1 MSSKNRIVSYQRTK
15 LIDTISQTSDWLCL
29 AGYERRVFNL
39 MYQEEQLSY
48 KDSCRVIDAYC
59 LLTLLQF
66 DIRLQFLAESSDTP
80 TLYLNYLYKLLDCK
94 IDEVISQLKA
104 FNSWLKRLIPGKAKV
119 SVRSF
124 KKATVDQLGWDRHHP
139 VFELM
144 LPVIYGYISKLRCH
158 SESEE
163 YKIVFKSLNDFSS
176 FITRLTLEDVSTSLN
191 ANVKKYVDQEEEMKS
206 WIYPQDLVYELREI
220 IQDDLKGWSF
230 FADFCYPN
238 YHHGSGATAELK
250 KGAGLASKY
259 FVLDNTMPEE
269 YRKFAARF
277 LMEDYSKTGI
287 SIEDLVSMIAFVPKG
302 IDSKRIIGQEPTA
315 CVFVQQAFFYACD
328 KFFDSHK
335 EIGVS
340 LHDQSKSRELA
351 LWASYGH
358 DYATIDLSAASDSVT
373 YTLMKYLFEGHPIW
387 EFFEAIRSRK
397 GVLPDD
403 SQIDEQWRGLVI
415 PLEKFMGMGSP
426 STFPVECWIF
436 SAIIR
441 LAMKHC
447 GVNDYFVVYGD
458 DMIVSK
464 RCEEEVISIL
474 QALNFKV
481 NLDKSFLSEEWFKE
495 SCGIEAL
502 QFKDV
507 SPCRISR
514 RYDAYELVKKLKRCK
529 QKRNCSQRSNV
540 LSPKVVG
547 IIEMRNTIWKHG
559 YRTVSK
565 YFDNKLLKY
574 YPLLLYVDNDDQFGL
589 LSKAPKNGHVVNRQN
604 KGKHC
609 MRYNDSLQC
618 TEVLT
623 YNLSVRKEKHL
634 SHDLIYREWLRQSYF
649 HPEREIRPTYI
660 IKIRNG
666 KVIHQRASSIYLGS
680 TKDVY
685 GRVTWAA
692 NYTVQMSK
700 PIKNIPL
707 APPSY
712 YAQKEGSLLGI
723 NQG

>member
-1 MSSKNRIVSYQRTK
+1 MLSKCKTISNNRTK
-15 LIDTISQTSDWLCL
+15 IVEVVSQTSDWLCL
-29 AGYERRVFNL
+29 AGYERQVFRL
-39 MYQEEQLSY
+39 KYQEEQLSY
-48 KDSCRVIDAYC
+48 KDSCRVIDAYS
-59 LLTLLQF
+59 LLALLQY

-80 TLYLNYLYKLLDCK
+80 TLYLNYLYKLLDCR

-104 FNSWLKRLIPGKAKV
+104 FNSWLKRLTPVHTKV

-124 KKATVDQLGWDRHHP
+124 KKATASQLGWDRHHP

-163 YKIVFKSLNDFSS
+163 YKTIFKSLNDFSS
-176 FITRLTLEDVSTSLN
+176 FITRLTLEDISTSLN
-191 ANVKKYVDQEEEMKS
+191 ANVEKYVDQEEEMKS
-206 WIYPQDLVYELREI
+206 WVYPHDLVDELREI

-230 FADFCYPN
+230 FADKCYPN

-259 FVLDNTMPEE
+259 FVLDNTIPEE
-269 YRKFAARF
+269 YARF
-277 LMEDYSKTGI
+277 AKRFLAEEYNKTGI
-287 SIEDLVSMIAFVPKG
+287 SIKDLVSMIAFVPKG

-328 KFFDSHK
+328 QFFDTHK
-335 EIGVS
+335 ELGVS

-373 YTLMKYLFEGHPIW
+373 YTLMKSLFDGHPIW
-387 EFFEAIRSRK
+387 EFFEAIRSRT

-403 SQIDEQWRGLVI
+403 SQIDEKWRGKYI

-474 QALNFKV
+474 SSLNFKV

-495 SCGIEAL
+495 SCGIEAFN
-502 QFKDV
+502 FKDV

-514 RYDAYELVKKLKRCK
+514 RYDAYELIKLEKSRK
-529 QKRNCSQRSNV
+529 NRRKANSAKRSNIN
-540 LSPKVVG
+540 PKVVG

-574 YPLLLYVDNDDQFGL
+574 YPLLLFVDNEDQFGL
-589 LSKAPKNGHVVNRQN
+589 LSKAPKNDHIVDRQN
-604 KGKHC
+604 VGKRC
-609 MRYNDSLQC
+609 MRYNNSLQC

-660 IKIRNG
+660 IKTKNG

-680 TKDVY
+680 TKDVF
-685 GRVTWAA
+685 GRVTWST
-692 NYTVQMSK
+692 NYVVQMSK
-700 PIKNIPL
+700 PIKDIPL

-712 YAQKEGSLLGI
+712 YAQKEGEIPG
-723 NQG
+723 N

>member
-1 MSSKNRIVSYQRTK
+1 MSSKFKTVSNIRTN
-15 LIDTISQTSDWLCL
+15 LIDTVSQTSDWLSL
-29 AGYERRVFNL
+29 AGYERRVYCL
-39 MYQEEQLSY
+39 KYQEEQLSY

-59 LLTLLQF
+59 LLALMQY

-80 TLYLNYLYKLLDCK
+80 TLYLNYIYRLLDCR

-104 FNSWLKRLIPGKAKV
+104 FNSWLKRLIPTKTKV

-124 KKATVDQLGWDRHHP
+124 KKATESQLGWDRHHP

-158 SESEE
+158 SQSED
-163 YKIVFKSLNDFSS
+163 YKNIFKVLNDFSS
-176 FITRLTLEDVSTSLN
+176 FITRLTLEDISTSLN
-191 ANVKKYVDQEEEMKS
+191 ANVQKYVDQEEEMKS
-206 WIYPQDLVYELREI
+206 WKYPQDLVNELREI
-220 IQDDLKGWSF
+220 IQDDLRGWSF
-230 FADFCYPN
+230 FADNWYPN

-259 FVLDNTMPEE
+259 FVLDNTLPEE
-269 YRKFAARF
+269 YRQFAAYF
-277 LMEDYSKTGI
+277 LMENYRPTGV
-287 SIEDLVSMIAFVPKG
+287 SIDDLVSMIAFVPKG

-328 KFFDSHK
+328 KFFDTHK
-335 EIGVS
+335 NIGVS

-358 DYATIDLSAASDSVT
+358 NFATIDLSAASDSVT

-387 EFFEAIRSRK
+387 EFFKAIRSRK

-403 SQIDEQWRGLVI
+403 SQIDEKWRGLII

-464 RCEEEVISIL
+464 ACEKEVISIL

-495 SCGIEAL
+495 SCGIEAF

-514 RYDAYELVKKLKRCK
+514 RYDAFELLKKEAENRKQNKVK
-529 QKRNCSQRSNV
+529 STHRSDIT
-540 LSPKVVG
+540 PKVVG

-559 YRTVSK
+559 YRTVAK

-574 YPLLLYVDNDDQFGL
+574 YPLLLYVDNDNQFGL
-589 LSKAPKNGHVVNRQN
+589 LSKAPKNEHIVNRQN
-604 KGKHC
+604 RGKHC
-609 MRYNDSLQC
+609 MRYNEALQC

-623 YNLSVRKEKHL
+623 YTLSVRKEKHL
-634 SHDLIYREWLRQSYF
+634 SHDLEYREWLHQSYF

-660 IKIRNG
+660 IKNKNG
-666 KVIHQRASSIYLGS
+666 KVIHQRASSIYMGS
-680 TKDVY
+680 TKDVF

-700 PIKNIPL
+700 PIKDIPL
-707 APPSY
+707 APPSPS
-712 YAQKEGSLLGI
+712 KGFIDL
-723 NQG
+723 